1 MMILKIII
9 AIILL
14 IGLLVILVVIGA
26 GKLRTE
32 EDMINDIEEEA
43 KYWEDYEKNK
53 KQKKNE
59 CLLKRIINFIIGG
72 CKNVKN

>member
-14 IGLLVILVVIGA
+14 IGLLGILVVIGA

-43 KYWEDYEKNK
+43 KALKEFEEQKILRKKNK
-53 KQKKNE
+53 KRIFKKI
-59 CLLKRIINFIIGG
+59 LHIH
-72 CKNVKN
+72 